1 MERQLKLLA
10 VVTLV
15 LTALIL
21 VAQPARAEWFAD
33 LYVGGAFT
41 QSHNVDTKLLG
52 VTLSFKDVEFDKSF
66 AVGGRAGY
74 WFDALP
80 FLGLGLD
87 VSHFRPDIS
96 SQTAPFSI
104 QGVTGTATLSDIDLR
119 VIGISLDLMLRLP
132 LVKSADFPNGR
143 LQPYASVGPA
153 IFISKAE
160 DTTNFA
166 PPANQSDTDTSVGF
180 KVGAG
185 VTFLFTKNIGIFGEY
200 RYTHFS
206 PEFEF
211 TTAGVKSKTET
222 DINTHHLL
230 VGASFRF

>member
-1 MERQLKLLA
+1 
-10 VVTLV
+10 
-15 LTALIL
+15 
-21 VAQPARAEWFAD
+21 
-33 LYVGGAFT
+33 
-41 QSHNVDTKLLG
+41 
-52 VTLSFKDVEFDKSF
+52 
-66 AVGGRAGY
+66 
-74 WFDALP
+74 
-80 FLGLGLD
+80 
-87 VSHFRPDIS
+87 
-96 SQTAPFSI
+96 
-104 QGVTGTATLSDIDLR
+104 
-119 VIGISLDLMLRLP
+119 MLRLP